1 MKKINLISKTFTIF
15 LFSSI
20 LAFSSFYNK
29 EKPINGRIPEIP
41 EINLRNLEDF
51 KFIFIIN
58 IICSACFAS
67 YLFVILFEICEHY
80 CCNNCICGC
89 QCEHELPNRCT
100 FLYYCLNG
108 LIIILIIHYFIFKQT
123 EELYTLFAL
132 SGAFVIYSI
141 IYHVKYCHN
150 PKQYC
155 NEICTMEY
163 LRALAAYPYPLY
175 CFCILVCD
183 EKTCDFRNCESCTKE
198 IVGRI
203 LLIPCFAIYAFI
215 YVIGSAIE
223 YYLFLFVYMLLML
236 LTKIFT
242 CELSC
247 DSDSDSDCK
256 CCSCCCE
263 CCHCCKCCSKKNK
276 VNIPNNEPN
285 DVPITT
291 LRAEAFYFESFRVN
305 ETVVSKND
313 NENNNEIEEEENPHE
328 NNNEVEEENVYEN
341 NNDNNIIISTN
352 ILCIAS
358 NTQ

>member
-1 MKKINLISKTFTIF
+1 
-15 LFSSI
+15 
-20 LAFSSFYNK
+20 
-29 EKPINGRIPEIP
+29 
-41 EINLRNLEDF
+41 
-51 KFIFIIN
+51 
-58 IICSACFAS
+58 
-67 YLFVILFEICEHY
+67 
-80 CCNNCICGC
+80 
-89 QCEHELPNRCT
+89 
-100 FLYYCLNG
+100 
-108 LIIILIIHYFIFKQT
+108 
-123 EELYTLFAL
+123 
-132 SGAFVIYSI
+132 
-141 IYHVKYCHN
+141 
-150 PKQYC
+150 
-155 NEICTMEY
+155 MEY

-183 EKTCDFRNCESCTKE
+183 EKTCDCRNCESCTKE
-198 IVGRI
+198 IAGRI
-203 LLIPCFAIYAFI
+203 LIIPCFAIYAFI
-215 YVIGSAIE
+215 YVIGSSIE
-223 YYLFLFVYMLLML
+223 YYLFLFVYMFLML

-242 CELSC
+242 YELSC

-263 CCHCCKCCSKKNK
+263 CCQCYKCCSKKNK

-328 NNNEVEEENVYEN
+328 NNNEIEEENVYEN